1 MRRRQFFLQRRSLLQ
16 ASPVDQDMAG
26 AGTGGFAGAYKGNQ
40 AQVPGRSANHHSK
53 HPRQHSALGAA
64 SLGSSPQRGPW
75 QAGGIL
81 GMLATIQSDFERTI
95 SMTSEA
101 EETAHRDYVK
111 STRISALAK
120 SSDTYG
126 LLRFAANMYRTRITV
141 DLLGKIA

>member
-1 MRRRQFFLQRRSLLQ
+1 MRRRQILQRRSLLQ

-111 STRISALAK
+111 SNRRSFASTTADSTLI
-120 SSDTYG
+120 
-126 LLRFAANMYRTRITV
+126 LLRSKGNIIKYCIIHWVPLTSI
-141 DLLGKIA
+141 